1 MWLLRLTFTVW
12 LAGAFVESGPVRK
25 KRSIDT
31 SPRKVVN
38 NMKDFNTNLQARFE
52 LANHEMDRV
61 AKSLKDN
68 LDKVIYLTSEVDQ
81 NQQKTITD
89 TMATLLDLT
98 KRMNYYRS
106 ILYNL
111 AEGTIRKTN
120 SLIKHLK
127 KYKDSGQTGGKY
139 KVVLTVMKQLLSR
152 SETTLTD
159 AEVEIEK
166 ISMEM
171 SKTEANILVFQ
182 ATIKAAK
189 LAYEEGKRNSNS
201 TAQILT
207 PISGIVK
214 DIADDMTD
222 GKWNTGVKS
231 AWADFGSSIL
241 TALPKFIN
249 LGSVIDQV
257 VNTPDLT
264 KEFDSITNQ
273 LSGVL
278 DKIEKESKNI
288 EKERELVKAW
298 KTEVVNIRKDYFD
311 DDELEPEWLEPD
323 LIDDTVL
330 DFEKL
335 KEKAQAYMDHI
346 DNEYPEIP
354 Q

>member
-1 MWLLRLTFTVW
+1 
-12 LAGAFVESGPVRK
+12 
-25 KRSIDT
+25 
-31 SPRKVVN
+31 
-38 NMKDFNTNLQARFE
+38 MKDFNENLQARFE
-52 LANHEMDRV
+52 LANHEMDKV

-68 LDKVIYLTSEVDQ
+68 LDKVIYLTTEVDQ
-81 NQQKTITD
+81 NQQKTIAD

-106 ILYNL
+106 ILYTL

-127 KYKDSGQTGGKY
+127 KYKDSGQIGSKY

-189 LAYEEGKRNSNS
+189 LAYLKVQSQANT
-201 TAQILT
+201 TAQIVA
-207 PISGIVK
+207 PISE
-214 DIADDMTD
+214 IAETITRDLTD
-222 GKWNTGVKS
+222 GKWNTDVKS
-231 AWADFGSSIL
+231 SWADFGSSIL
-241 TALPKFIN
+241 KSLPKVIN
-249 LGSVIDQV
+249 LGSVIAQV

-264 KEFDSITNQ
+264 KDFDKIVNQ
-273 LSGVL
+273 LTGVL
-278 DKIEKESKNI
+278 GKIEKESKNI

-311 DDELEPEWLEPD
+311 DDDLQPEWLEPD
-323 LIDDTVL
+323 LIDDTVE

-346 DNEYPEIP
+346 DREYPDIP